1 MSALYRRRRAVP
13 MHVLRR
19 ISAPDINNV
28 CLEILRKY
36 RVSLAEV
43 TICLDKSGVARYL
56 IDEPPLSA
64 EAENV
69 YMLLMDYLYT
79 STMRVE
85 NEEHLKKIIHEL
97 ATELGVDKVL
107 SREFEALWYY
117 IRRDS
122 FGYGLLEI
130 PMLDPMIEDI
140 ELSDWRRPVT
150 VVHREF
156 LAFEALVTNIVFHSE
171 EEVRAIIERLAL
183 RSGKG
188 ISLAKPEVHA
198 ILPEGHRFS
207 ATLGEP
213 VSSSPTFDI
222 RKLPEIPIDVG
233 TMIREGVL
241 TPRLAALLWLVNDAK
256 LFYAVVGGS
265 GSGKTSL
272 LNAVLQ
278 LTNPNWK
285 IIVVQDVP
293 EIRFPSR
300 ARFIQFYGESSED
313 LFIRCITALRYRP
326 DMLVVGEVRGKEII
340 ALVRAVASG
349 AGSATTF
356 HASTPEEFEMA
367 LRNLLPRDLYVMLSL
382 NTALL
387 IMVSRQRH
395 GKQVRRVVTS
405 VYERVADGWAL
416 IYDIK
421 GVDRI
426 DSSNILRRIAVRLGL
441 DNVLDELEL
450 RARILAETPPGFNNI
465 ELMLRKFYG
474 V

>member
-1 MSALYRRRRAVP
+1 

>member
-1 MSALYRRRRAVP
+1 MGTPRRQKRIVP
-13 MHVLRR
+13 IHTVRR
-19 ISAPDINNV
+19 ISAPNIDDV
-28 CLEILRKY
+28 CLETLRRYK
-36 RVSLAEV
+36 VSLAEV
-43 TICLDKSGVARYL
+43 TICLDKSGVARYF
-56 IDEPPLSA
+56 INEPPLST

-69 YMLLMDYLYT
+69 YTLLMEYLYT
-79 STMRVE
+79 STMKIE
-85 NEEHLKKIIHEL
+85 SEEHLKKVVHEL
-97 ATELGVDKVL
+97 ATELGVDKVVT
-107 SREFEALWYY
+107 REFEALWYY

-122 FGYGLLEI
+122 FGYGPLEI

-150 VVHREF
+150 VVHRDF
-156 LAFEALVTNIVFHSE
+156 LAFEALATNIVFHSE
-171 EEVRAIIERLAL
+171 EEVRAVIEKLAL
-183 RSGKG
+183 RSGKA
-188 ISLAKPEVHA
+188 ISLARPEVHA
-198 ILPEGHRFS
+198 ILPEGHRLS

-213 VSSSPTFDI
+213 ISSSPTFDI
-222 RKLPEIPIDVG
+222 RKLPEIPIDMG

-241 TPRLAALLWLVNDAK
+241 SSRLAALLWLVNDAK

-300 ARFIQFYGESSED
+300 TRFIQFYGESSED

-326 DMLVVGEVRGKEII
+326 DMLVVGEVRGKEIL

-367 LRNLLPRDLYVMLSL
+367 LRNLLPRDLYVM
-382 NTALL
+382 
-387 IMVSRQRH
+387 
-395 GKQVRRVVTS
+395 
-405 VYERVADGWAL
+405 
-416 IYDIK
+416 
-421 GVDRI
+421 
-426 DSSNILRRIAVRLGL
+426 
-441 DNVLDELEL
+441 
-450 RARILAETPPGFNNI
+450 
-465 ELMLRKFYG
+465 
-474 V
+474 